1 MTKMR
6 YDSGVFYSLRCSVI
20 SGSKCRVRPG
30 ALSIAR
36 SVIPHSANY
45 PPFRSLL
52 PQISF
57 RKLLSAFRIS
67 ANYQHPT
74 VSRTLK
80 CCLVVP
86 VYLCICLFFQP
97 TNIRS
102 TLVEDMA
109 SDRSLH
115 QTVADEEMNT
125 EWNRN
130 QLCDP
135 SRSAIEAGNFKRK
148 NPFGSLLSLAWKLCE
163 AEQKRCK
170 LADSTGSSHVADF
183 RTGRNMPMSHD
194 GALYALFQMSTT
206 NASMLTNFQPPAAFP
221 SPLTAKMYSD
231 FENSVIRSIQNCAD
245 DYVGCTSYSPVV
257 PKSSSMAASS
267 SVNDILTSVAHPS
280 TSSRWMDSMA
290 VESYDSAPEEEE
302 VRLSERRRHQCH
314 MCSYQT
320 DNRSHML
327 RHQATAHD
335 ACKLYHCYI
344 CKMDFSR
351 SERAK
356 SHFLSIHPE
365 IPYHS
370 KIIRKRPYGTAG
382 LAASSVESGSTVG
395 SPGASRVQ
403 QPAGASTGPLPGRK
417 SWEKYCRLV
426 PPSGSSGCYFHC
438 IRCSHVGPDIWHL
451 KRHFLST
458 HAGSQA
464 YTCRV
469 CRYSTGD
476 VQRLIGHMTGHGE
489 LFCHQCSFSTVELER
504 FREHLTTCTGES
516 PTDTSAAQ
524 CPVCGDHFSDIS
536 IVKQHVSDVHRR
548 NYCEHC
554 ACVIYGPET
563 IEDHL
568 LQHQAE
574 DNNTTASGATY
585 SGGRMLQPINSAA
598 VGSSQGN
605 LCQISDVF
613 SMSMDAGQNYRA
625 SATPDADRVSQEA
638 LDVTEEGV
646 PQSKYRFGR
655 FSNQTYYCPV
665 EGCPFKATW
674 KKSIELHTLN
684 YHTEV
689 SLDDHSESMAAVQSA
704 SPDLASATAPVAI
717 SGLFNCP
724 FCPNCRTFKYRKSY
738 EKHLL
743 QHGVDYVKHPY
754 LVVRSSQRDDALAA
768 AQNSSISMP

>member
-1 MTKMR
+1 MAT
-6 YDSGVFYSLRCSVI
+6 DESS
-20 SGSKCRVRPG
+20 
-30 ALSIAR
+30 
-36 SVIPHSANY
+36 
-45 PPFRSLL
+45 
-52 PQISF
+52 
-57 RKLLSAFRIS
+57 
-67 ANYQHPT
+67 YQ
-74 VSRTLK
+74 
-80 CCLVVP
+80 C
-86 VYLCICLFFQP
+86 
-97 TNIRS
+97 
-102 TLVEDMA
+102 VED
-109 SDRSLH
+109 
-115 QTVADEEMNT
+115 EEVNT
-125 EWNRN
+125 EQDKD
-130 QLCDP
+130 QLNENESE
-135 SRSAIEAGNFKRK
+135 SRMSGETGNPKRK
-148 NPFGSLLSLAWKLCE
+148 NPFGSLLSLAWKLWE

-170 LADSTGSSHVADF
+170 LARGTGSTGNSFNVTDF
-183 RTGRNMPMSHD
+183 FRARQNVPVSYNRSP
-194 GALYALFQMSTT
+194 YAPFQMST
-206 NASMLTNFQPPAAFP
+206 SGGLLTNFRPPAALP
-221 SPLTAKMYSD
+221 TPLTAKMYSD
-231 FENSVIRSIQNCAD
+231 FENSAIRSVRNYAD
-245 DYVGCTSYSPVV
+245 EFSRGTIYSPDVIQSNNVV
-257 PKSSSMAASS
+257 AGSSQNDAMISASRPHTLS
-267 SVNDILTSVAHPS
+267 HWGDNTNFEND
-280 TSSRWMDSMA
+280 DSGP
-290 VESYDSAPEEEE
+290 DEEE

-370 KIIRKRPYGTAG
+370 KIIRKRPYDMAKQPMPTAEPRLNAREQG
-382 LAASSVESGSTVG
+382 VPKVLESV
-395 SPGASRVQ
+395 GAPVV
-403 QPAGASTGPLPGRK
+403 PVTGRK
-417 SWEKYCRLV
+417 SWEKYCRLM

-458 HAGSQA
+458 HSGTQA
-464 YTCRV
+464 FSCRV

-504 FREHLTTCTGES
+504 FKHHLTTCTGEGTADS
-516 PTDTSAAQ
+516 GNSQ
-524 CPVCGDHFSDIS
+524 CPVCGDHFDDNRV
-536 IVKQHVSDVHRR
+536 VKQHVSEMHQRD
-548 NYCEHC
+548 YCEHC

-563 IEDHL
+563 IEDHI

-574 DNNTTASGATY
+574 DNPTTGSGA
-585 SGGRMLQPINSAA
+585 A
-598 VGSSQGN
+598 SSDGHMRQFENPTAEDQG
-605 LCQISDVF
+605 I
-613 SMSMDAGQNYRA
+613 SMDEGQNYGIVGGDM
-625 SATPDADRVSQEA
+625 SKEA
-638 LDVTEEGV
+638 IEMTEEGV
-646 PQSKYRFGR
+646 HQSKYRFGR

-689 SLDDHSESMAAVQSA
+689 SIDDHLSESAAVVQSS

-754 LVVRSSQRDDALAA
+754 LVVRSSQRDDSV
-768 AQNSSISMP
+768 AQNASVSML

>member
-1 MTKMR
+1 M
-6 YDSGVFYSLRCSVI
+6 SFYCTSLSVHLF
-20 SGSKCRVRPG
+20 V
-30 ALSIAR
+30 L
-36 SVIPHSANY
+36 SAN
-45 PPFRSLL
+45 
-52 PQISF
+52 
-57 RKLLSAFRIS
+57 
-67 ANYQHPT
+67 QH
-74 VSRTLK
+74 
-80 CCLVVP
+80 
-86 VYLCICLFFQP
+86 
-97 TNIRS
+97 IRS

-109 SDRSLH
+109 SDGSSY
-115 QTVADEEMNT
+115 QGAVGEGMNT
-125 EWNRN
+125 N
-130 QLCDP
+130 Q
-135 SRSAIEAGNFKRK
+135 SRSVAETANSKRK
-148 NPFGSLLSLAWKLCE
+148 NPFGSLLSLAWKLWE
-163 AEQKRCK
+163 AEEKRRK
-170 LADSTGSSHVADF
+170 LASSTGSTRVADF
-183 RTGRNMPMSHD
+183 RTNGNMPMSYD
-194 GALYALFQMSTT
+194 RSPYAPFQMST
-206 NASMLTNFQPPAAFP
+206 ASASLLTNFQPPAVLPTSLSAN
-221 SPLTAKMYSD
+221 MYSD
-231 FENSVIRSIQNCAD
+231 FENSVIRSVQKYGD
-245 DYVGCTSYSPVV
+245 DYTVRTSYSPGV
-257 PKSSSMAASS
+257 PRSSGVAANSS
-267 SVNDILTSVAHPS
+267 LNDVLTSMTHPS
-280 TSSRWMDSMA
+280 NLSHWADSMV
-290 VESYDSAPEEEE
+290 VESYDSPPDEEEI
-302 VRLSERRRHQCH
+302 RLSERRRHQCH

-382 LAASSVESGSTVG
+382 QCAPSAESGST
-395 SPGASRVQ
+395 GAAHGAPKTQ
-403 QPAGASTGPLPGRK
+403 EPAGVLAGSVPGRK

-458 HAGSQA
+458 HSGTQA

-476 VQRLIGHMTGHGE
+476 IQRLIGHMTGHGE

-504 FREHLTTCTGES
+504 FREHLTTCTGEA
-516 PTDTSAAQ
+516 PTETSIAQ
-524 CPVCGDHFSDIS
+524 CPVCGDHFNDIHT
-536 IVKQHVSDVHRR
+536 VKQHVSEVHQRD
-548 NYCEHC
+548 YCEHC

-568 LQHQAE
+568 LQHQTE
-574 DNNTTASGATY
+574 DNNTTAGGAAYPDGHTPL
-585 SGGRMLQPINSAA
+585 SVNSPA
-598 VGSSQGN
+598 VGGNQGN
-605 LCQISDVF
+605 LCQISEVF
-613 SMSMDAGQNYRA
+613 SMSTAAGQNYGTN
-625 SATPDADRVSQEA
+625 ATLDAGNVSQEA
-638 LDVTEEGV
+638 LDITEEGV
-646 PQSKYRFGR
+646 PQSRYRFGR

-689 SLDDHSESMAAVQSA
+689 SMDDHSESVAVVQST

-754 LVVRSSQRDDALAA
+754 LVVRSSHRDDAPAA
-768 AQNSSISMP
+768 AAPTSSISVP

>member
-1 MTKMR
+1 MAT
-6 YDSGVFYSLRCSVI
+6 DESS
-20 SGSKCRVRPG
+20 
-30 ALSIAR
+30 
-36 SVIPHSANY
+36 
-45 PPFRSLL
+45 
-52 PQISF
+52 
-57 RKLLSAFRIS
+57 
-67 ANYQHPT
+67 YQ
-74 VSRTLK
+74 
-80 CCLVVP
+80 CA
-86 VYLCICLFFQP
+86 
-97 TNIRS
+97 
-102 TLVEDMA
+102 E
-109 SDRSLH
+109 
-115 QTVADEEMNT
+115 DEELNT
-125 EWNRN
+125 EQDKD
-130 QLCDP
+130 QLSESE
-135 SRSAIEAGNFKRK
+135 SRVSGETGNPKRK
-148 NPFGSLLSLAWKLCE
+148 NPFGSLLSLAWKLWE

-170 LADSTGSSHVADF
+170 LARGTGSTGSSFSVTDF
-183 RTGRNMPMSHD
+183 SRSRQSRQNVPVSYSRSPYAPFPMSTSA
-194 GALYALFQMSTT
+194 GL
-206 NASMLTNFQPPAAFP
+206 LTNFRPPPAALP
-221 SPLTAKMYSD
+221 APLTAKMYSD
-231 FENSVIRSIQNCAD
+231 FENSVIRSVRNYPD
-245 DYVGCTSYSPVV
+245 DYARGTIYSPDVIRSNNVV
-257 PKSSSMAASS
+257 AISSQ
-267 SVNDILTSVAHPS
+267 NDAVISAAHPHTLS
-280 TSSRWMDSMA
+280 HWGDGANFENDNSGPD
-290 VESYDSAPEEEE
+290 EEA

-370 KIIRKRPYGTAG
+370 KIIRKHPYDMPKQAMPMAEPTLNAREHGVPKVLEA
-382 LAASSVESGSTVG
+382 VG
-395 SPGASRVQ
+395 APVAPV
-403 QPAGASTGPLPGRK
+403 TGRK

-438 IRCSHVGPDIWHL
+438 IQCSHVGPDIWHL

-458 HAGSQA
+458 HSGMQA
-464 YTCRV
+464 FSCRV

-504 FREHLTTCTGES
+504 FKEHLTTCTGEGT
-516 PTDTSAAQ
+516 TDSGSSQ
-524 CPVCGDHFSDIS
+524 CPVCGDHFEDNSV
-536 IVKQHVSDVHRR
+536 VKQHVLEMHQRD
-548 NYCEHC
+548 YCEHC

-563 IEDHL
+563 IEDHI
-568 LQHQAE
+568 LQHQAD
-574 DNNTTASGATY
+574 DNPTTASGA
-585 SGGRMLQPINSAA
+585 A
-598 VGSSQGN
+598 SSDGLMQQFPNPTAGNQG
-605 LCQISDVF
+605 I
-613 SMSMDAGQNYRA
+613 SMDDGQNYGIDGGDM
-625 SATPDADRVSQEA
+625 SKEA
-638 LDVTEEGV
+638 LDITEEGMH
-646 PQSKYRFGR
+646 QSNSKYRFGR

-689 SLDDHSESMAAVQSA
+689 SVDDHPESVAVVQSS

-743 QHGVDYVKHPY
+743 QHGIDYVKHPY
-754 LVVRSSQRDDALAA
+754 LVVRSSQRDDSM
-768 AQNSSISMP
+768 AQNASVSVL